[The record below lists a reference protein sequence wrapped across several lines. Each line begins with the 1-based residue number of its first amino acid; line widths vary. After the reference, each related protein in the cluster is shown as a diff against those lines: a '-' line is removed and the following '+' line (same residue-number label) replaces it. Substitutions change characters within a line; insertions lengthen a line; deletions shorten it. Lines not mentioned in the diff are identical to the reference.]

1 MAKTHAL
8 LSHVILKLDAWIRRN
23 EQVAKAWEPLGR
35 VNELPVSANW
45 KQASGQLRQI
55 IPVEVV
61 GGSEAKLNN
70 LIIRTA
76 VRVKALCL
84 ACLGC
89 APNSFQLAH
98 GLFATS
104 ASFASRVQ
112 ELFVCSRGSSCGRTS
127 LDPPAFSN
135 ERPAPN
141 MTPSCFSC
149 IFTCCLSSAPRMF
162 KSGSAFATTFP
173 VLRSSSVLGACA
185 AQDPKPRRCFQEWP
199 CFQHDSV

>member
-84 ACLGC
+84 ACSCC
-89 APNSFQLAH
+89 APNSFQLVY

-104 ASFASRVQ
+104 ASFASRVR
-112 ELFVCSRGSSCGRTS
+112 ELFVCSRGSSCGRAS
-127 LDPPAFSN
+127 LDPLPFQTN
-135 ERPAPN
+135 APLL
-141 MTPSCFSC
+141 T
-149 IFTCCLSSAPRMF
+149 
-162 KSGSAFATTFP
+162 
-173 VLRSSSVLGACA
+173 
-185 AQDPKPRRCFQEWP
+185 
-199 CFQHDSV
+199 